1 MNNGSYRKKIGIL
14 GGTFNPI
21 HIGHL
26 TLAQNAMEYCALEK
40 VLFVPSGCSYLKDPK
55 EIASTEHRVRMTE
68 LAIKNNDRF
77 ELSTVESDRE
87 GNSYTYET
95 LEILNTEHPD
105 TDFYFIVGADTFMFM
120 ENWMEPQRI
129 FSACKII
136 CAKRD
141 GMDSEELNEKA
152 VHLKKKYNA
161 DMIIMDIP
169 EIDVSSS
176 TVRRLLRSGISCRY
190 YLDEDVRRYISDNGL
205 YKA

>member
-1 MNNGSYRKKIGIL
+1 MNNDSYRKKVGVL

-26 TLAQNAMEYCALEK
+26 TLAQNAMEYCDLEK

-55 EIASTEHRVRMTE
+55 DVASTVHRVKMTE
-68 LAIKNNDRF
+68 LAIKDNSRF
-77 ELSTVESDRE
+77 ELSTVESERA

-95 LEILNTEHPD
+95 LEILNKEQPD
-105 TDFYFIVGADTFMFM
+105 TDYYFIVGADTFMFM
-120 ENWMEPQRI
+120 ENWKEPERI
-129 FSACKII
+129 FAACKII

-141 GMDSEELNEKA
+141 GMDSDELNEKA
-152 VHLKKKYNA
+152 VHLKEKFNA
-161 DMIIMDIP
+161 DMLIMDIP

-190 YLDEDVRRYISDNGL
+190 YLDEDVRRYITDNAL
-205 YKA
+205 YK

>member
-1 MNNGSYRKKIGIL
+1 MNNDSYRKKVGVL

-26 TLAQNAMEYCALEK
+26 TLAQNAMEYCDLEK

-55 EIASTEHRVRMTE
+55 DVASTGHRVKMTG
-68 LAIKNNDRF
+68 LAIKDNSRF
-77 ELSTVESDRE
+77 ELSTVESERS

-95 LEILNTEHPD
+95 LEILNKEHPD
-105 TDFYFIVGADTFMFM
+105 TDYYFIVGADTFMFM
-120 ENWMEPQRI
+120 ENWKEPERI
-129 FSACKII
+129 FAACKII

-141 GMDSEELNEKA
+141 GMDSDELNEKA
-152 VHLKKKYNA
+152 VHLKEKFNA

-190 YLDEDVRRYISDNGL
+190 YLDEDVRRYITDNAL
-205 YKA
+205 YK